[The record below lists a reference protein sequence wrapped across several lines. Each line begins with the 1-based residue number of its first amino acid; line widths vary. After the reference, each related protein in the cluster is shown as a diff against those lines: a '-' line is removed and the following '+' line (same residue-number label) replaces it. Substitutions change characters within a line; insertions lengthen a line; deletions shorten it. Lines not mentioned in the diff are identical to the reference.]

1 MHENDSFAI
10 FAFDTDFVVSLV
22 HCIVLDADTYD
33 CDKKTTLLYD
43 PEVLCKY
50 LRLEEDQLP
59 LLAILA
65 GNDFI
70 DPKILEVS
78 KKVVVNHMK
87 SYTRFEKS
95 VFHHVTDISF

>member
-10 FAFDTDFVVSLV
+10 FAFNTDFIVSLV
-22 HCIVLDADTYD
+22 HCVVLDAGSYD

-43 PEVLCKY
+43 PEALSKY

-65 GNDFI
+65 GNDLI
-70 DPKILEVS
+70 DHEILQVS
-78 KKVVVNHMK
+78 LTM
-87 SYTRFEKS
+87 
-95 VFHHVTDISF
+95 

>member
-33 CDKKTTLLYD
+33 CEKKTAVLYD

-59 LLAILA
+59 LFAILA
-65 GNDFI
+65 GNDLI
-70 DPKILEVS
+70 DHEILKVS
-78 KKVVVNHMK
+78 KK
-87 SYTRFEKS
+87 
-95 VFHHVTDISF
+95 D